1 MASVDETLNPV
12 TSAAVSEAH
21 ILSIDEGDSEPKRIK
36 LENGKATP
44 EPRSETKEAKIEP
57 KETKIELKPE
67 HKAPEPPVHE
77 VVGGS
82 SVRQYLNKHL
92 TQHLLEGLVQVNKIK
107 PEDPLR
113 ELGEFLIKRS
123 EELKSDN

>member
-1 MASVDETLNPV
+1 MASVDETPTPV
-12 TSAAVSEAH
+12 ASSTVPEVP
-21 ILSIDEGDSEPKRIK
+21 ILPIDEGDSEPKRIK

-44 EPRSETKEAKIEP
+44 EPKSEPNDLKSEPKEPKIEP
-57 KETKIELKPE
+57 KQEQKVPG
-67 HKAPEPPVHE
+67 PPVHE

-92 TQHLLEGLVQVNKIK
+92 TQHLLEGLVQVNKTK

-123 EELKSDN
+123 EQLKSGN